1 MKFKKKII
9 RPCLQI
15 FNVAIRQKKNPYISV
30 IFWRL
35 VISPHRLLGNRLKWT
50 ILHFVVSIPVSENV
64 QHFLNKIYDDR
75 YAIKRAVYEV
85 LIVFTVQNKSLSE
98 VQVYIRANY
107 HLT

>member
-1 MKFKKKII
+1 M
-9 RPCLQI
+9 
-15 FNVAIRQKKNPYISV
+15 
-30 IFWRL
+30 
-35 VISPHRLLGNRLKWT
+35 
-50 ILHFVVSIPVSENV
+50 SIPVSENV

-107 HLT
+107 HWTYIQLTIKDIQHQVFVDKNK